1 MDDPALELAKLLNDT
16 PELQRRINDYVKAKT
31 DALTAGEH
39 AEQKRGELD
48 AARALLEQRAQE
60 QKTEIAAATAKHDA
74 AANEAGLRMQG
85 AREHEARLSKRKLE
99 LDAREAQLA
108 EREAAM
114 SEARRHFKEAT
125 DRLASI
131 TG

>member
-16 PELQRRINDYVKAKT
+16 PELQRRLNDYVKAKT
-31 DALTAGEH
+31 DADTATEKL
-39 AEQKRGELD
+39 AQKKSELD
-48 AARALLEQRAQE
+48 GTRALLDKHAAAQAS
-60 QKTEIAAATAKHDA
+60 EIAAAIAKHDA

-85 AREHEARLSKRKLE
+85 AREHEARLSKRTLE
-99 LDAREAQLA
+99 LDAREAKLA